1 MAQNFMHPW
10 RTGSSE
16 CAKGR
21 ESKLVTLNVKRDR
34 EGGESGGTF
43 VKRVRVC

>member
-1 MAQNFMHPW
+1 MAQNFLHPW

-21 ESKLVTLNVKRDR
+21 ESMLVTLNAIER
-34 EGGESGGTF
+34 EERVGE
-43 VKRVRVC
+43 RL